1 MNDLAQDTWF
11 FTVEGERS
19 GPVSLSELR
28 MRAAN
33 GELNPRLDMVW
44 SPGMDD
50 WRASGEIDGLFEKRA
65 APAPAEPLAPA
76 PTADP
81 YKTPAPNAGAGMLET
96 DGTWPGARRRM
107 FLIMTVLFPIL
118 WNLGF
123 GLGAGFLGQQLGTEI
138 MGIVGIAAML
148 VPVILGIY
156 YGLERLANVGMSR
169 WWYLGHFVPFL
180 NLWVGYRSF
189 ACPAGYAYHKKL
201 DGVGWL
207 LAILYWLAVVVCLLA
222 VFAAVA
228 LLLGAV
234 NQPELRSQLE
244 EILRAAAARQPK
256 P

>member
-11 FTVEGERS
+11 FTVEGERA
-19 GPVSLSELR
+19 GPVSLTDLR
-28 MRAAN
+28 VKAAN

-50 WRASGEIDGLFEKRA
+50 WKASGEIDGLFEKRA
-65 APAPAEPLAPA
+65 APAAAEPLAPA
-76 PTADP
+76 PAADP
-81 YKTPAPNAGAGMLET
+81 YKPPAQNAAAGALEN

-123 GLGAGFLGQQLGTEI
+123 TLAAGFLGQKLGSEI
-138 MGIVGIAAML
+138 MGVVSIAALL
-148 VPVILGIY
+148 VPVIIGVY
-156 YGLERLANVGMSR
+156 FGLERLANVGMSR
-169 WWYLGHFVPFL
+169 WWYLGHLVPFL

-201 DGVGWL
+201 DGIGWV
-207 LAILYWLAVVVCLLA
+207 LAILYWLAVVLA
-222 VFAAVA
+222 IVSVIAVVA
-228 LLLGAV
+228 LLFGAV

-244 EILRAAAARQPK
+244 EAIRAAAERQPK